1 MPSYYN
7 YYQPAVSR
15 SRTASF
21 RTRVRG
27 RRRKLLDLALEKT
40 FDDER
45 KEQDFLL
52 QRGPYPL
59 RERSHS
65 HSMLLWSATVQERDP
80 LLYLDRAIAPQTQHG
95 QML

>member
-1 MPSYYN
+1 M
-7 YYQPAVSR
+7 
-15 SRTASF
+15 
-21 RTRVRG
+21 
-27 RRRKLLDLALEKT
+27 EKT

-59 RERSHS
+59 RYRSHS

-80 LLYLDRAIAPQTQHG
+80 LLYLDRAIAPKHSTDRCSYPGNFSTGDNTGEGTFHK
-95 QML
+95 LYFSLSALSF